1 MAEVD
6 CLGGGQVGT
15 AFNLVDSFASGV
27 LGILCVGH
35 SPHEA
40 FRELATALDFISRQV
55 GPRHVDD
62 WFTAHG
68 KGPPTRL

>member
-1 MAEVD
+1 M
-6 CLGGGQVGT
+6 GT

-55 GPRHVDD
+55 SNIKNDR
-62 WFTAHG
+62 T
-68 KGPPTRL
+68 TRWTCAPSLDLCLVV